1 MSVSA
6 IRTALATR
14 LGTISGLR
22 TSATI
27 PDQIN
32 PPMAVV
38 SLDSISY
45 DEAFQRGLDEYRFT
59 ITVVVGRVAERTAQ
73 NNLDA
78 YLAPTGNKSIKT
90 AVEGDRTLGGAAQ
103 TLRVTEMTGVSPTQI
118 GDVTYLTATYSVT
131 VHA

>member
-6 IRTALATR
+6 
-14 LGTISGLR
+14 LR
-22 TSATI
+22 TGLGKRLSTVPQLRVAPTI
-27 PDQIN
+27 PDQIH

-38 SLDSISY
+38 SLDSITY
-45 DEAFQRGLDEYRFT
+45 DEAFNRGLDEYRFT
-59 ITVVVGRVAERTAQ
+59 ITVVVGRAAERSAQ

-78 YLAPTGNKSIKT
+78 YLAPTGKQSIKT

-103 TLRVTEMTGVSPTQI
+103 TLRVTEMTGVSPAQI

-131 VHA
+131 VYA